1 MFSVRTCSVVT
12 DQIFFACQSILPI
25 KRKNRSGG
33 VNDNSCDNACRE
45 IILKGVF
52 DNDKF
57 TNSDDD
63 DDDDGTMFVF
73 GWTLSVP
80 VVTLL
85 PSTGN

>member
-12 DQIFFACQSILPI
+12 DQSFFACQSILHI
-25 KRKNRSGG
+25 KWKNRSGG

-63 DDDDGTMFVF
+63 GTMFVF

>member
-1 MFSVRTCSVVT
+1 M
-12 DQIFFACQSILPI
+12 
-25 KRKNRSGG
+25 
-33 VNDNSCDNACRE
+33 NDNSCDNACRE

-63 DDDDGTMFVF
+63 GTMFVF

>member
-63 DDDDGTMFVF
+63 GTMFVF